1 MVMTA
6 TATDTVRISGD
17 MVIIPSKEF
26 EELKKAK
33 ENMEYLAKLDKS
45 YEQLREGKTISLSM
59 EELREME
66 SDDWKPSPKI
76 KEFIKIIS
84 CRGHYN
90 DK

>member
-33 ENMEYLAKLDKS
+33 EKMEYLTKLNKS

-76 KEFIKIIS
+76 KEFMERIEA
-84 CRGHYN
+84 
-90 DK
+90 

>member
-76 KEFIKIIS
+76 KEFME
-84 CRGHYN
+84 RMEA
-90 DK
+90 

>member
-76 KEFIKIIS
+76 KEFIE
-84 CRGHYN
+84 RMEA
-90 DK
+90 

>member
-33 ENMEYLAKLDKS
+33 EKMEYLTKLDKS

-76 KEFIKIIS
+76 KEFMERIEA
-84 CRGHYN
+84 
-90 DK
+90 